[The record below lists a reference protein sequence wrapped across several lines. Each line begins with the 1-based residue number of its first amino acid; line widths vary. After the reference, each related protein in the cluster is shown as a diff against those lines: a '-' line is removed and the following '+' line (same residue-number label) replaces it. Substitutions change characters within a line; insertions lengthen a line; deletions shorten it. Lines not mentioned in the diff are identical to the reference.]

1 MGEMGRSL
9 RFPKPCFAARF
20 LGPLCPCKLA
30 MDLGWIVSPLFVGMI
45 GQVAGLGFALVL
57 SGLIGLSG
65 GAALLFKGWKTIP

>member
-1 MGEMGRSL
+1 
-9 RFPKPCFAARF
+9 
-20 LGPLCPCKLA
+20 

-65 GAALLFKGWKTIP
+65 GAALLFKGWKTTP